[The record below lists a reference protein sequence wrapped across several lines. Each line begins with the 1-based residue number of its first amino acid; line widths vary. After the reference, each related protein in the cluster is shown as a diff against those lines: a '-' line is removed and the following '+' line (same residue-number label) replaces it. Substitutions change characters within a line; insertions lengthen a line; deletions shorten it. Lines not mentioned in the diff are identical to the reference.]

1 VTSKWVDSDG
11 SNARRSACGV
21 VLAFS
26 FALAACSGGDAP
38 LDAGAQFVAA
48 DSDFASFTSWLSIK
62 LPDSDPVSDLVY
74 PAGSRV
80 AFLNRRPPPGATR
93 YPVGT
98 VIVKAIERA
107 TPEDWEIFARVKR
120 GGGFNAAGAVDWE
133 FFLLRLRAD
142 GTPYITSRGM
152 APSDDGRGDMG
163 LPSAAGGYFTGGAIQ
178 PCNLC
183 HGESKF
189 AANDYIMSPL
199 LLPSATAH

>member
-1 VTSKWVDSDG
+1 VGSAKTFDTDG
-11 SNARRSACGV
+11 PRSRARGV
-21 VLAFS
+21 VVA
-26 FALAACSGGDAP
+26 FALVLSACSGSDAP
-38 LDAGAQFVAA
+38 LDAGAEFVAA
-48 DSDFASFTSWLSIK
+48 DSDFASFTSWLSVK

-74 PAGSRV
+74 PTGSRV

-107 TPEDWEIFARVKR
+107 TPEDWEIFARAKR
-120 GGGFNAAGAVDWE
+120 GSGFNAAGAVDWE

-142 GTPYITSRGM
+142 GTPYIASRGV

-163 LPSAAGGYFTGGAIQ
+163 LPSAAGGYFTSGAIE

-199 LLPSATAH
+199 LLPSATAR